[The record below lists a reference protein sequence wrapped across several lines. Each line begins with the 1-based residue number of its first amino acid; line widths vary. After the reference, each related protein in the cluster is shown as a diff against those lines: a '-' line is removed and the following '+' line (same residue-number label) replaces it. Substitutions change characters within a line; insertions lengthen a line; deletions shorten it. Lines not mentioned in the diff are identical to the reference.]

1 MFFFLSKTL
10 NYITMPLV
18 IVCVCF
24 ILSVFLK
31 ANNWKTRFFKIG
43 LILLLFFS
51 NDFITNEVVLWWEV
65 APTPITAI
73 QKRYECGILLTGIAK
88 SEMEPADRVYFS
100 RGADRVTH
108 TLQLYKLGII
118 KKILVAGGNGKL
130 TPVNRQE
137 ADAIAEVLVL
147 MGVAASDILIE
158 NKSRNTHESAIEVD
172 KLYRDNIKPE
182 QCLLITSSFHCRRSK
197 ACFAKQGWNVDVFS
211 TDFLSHRRK
220 FTPDV
225 LIIPSVGALN
235 HWHILVREWTGMLA
249 YKLMGYI

>member
-1 MFFFLSKTL
+1 M
-10 NYITMPLV
+10 TMPLV

-31 ANNWKTRFFKIG
+31 VKNWKARFFKIG
-43 LILLLFFS
+43 LILLLFFC

-65 APTPITAI
+65 APTPFMAI
-73 QKRYECGILLTGIAK
+73 QKRYAYGILLTGIGK

-130 TPVNRQE
+130 TAVNRKE

-158 NKSRNTHESAIEVD
+158 NKSRNTHETAVEVN
-172 KLYRDNIKPE
+172 KLYSDNIKPA
-182 QCLLITSSFHCRRSK
+182 QCLLITSAFHCRRSK
-197 ACFAKQGWNVDVFS
+197 ACFAKQGWNMDVFS

-225 LIIPSVGALN
+225 LFIPSVGALN